1 MNIIIA
7 DSYRQLSDTAA
18 EIVANQIKNKPDTV
32 LGLAT
37 GSSPLGLYDAL
48 AKMCED
54 GKIDFSRVRTVNLD
68 EYVGLAPDH
77 PQSYRYFMDKN
88 LFDRINIRRE
98 MTKVPDGLASDTDA
112 FCKDYDSYIDSLG
125 GIDLQVLGIGPD
137 GHIGFNEPDGHFTAA
152 THVAELDPST
162 VDANSRF
169 FESRDEVPKTAI
181 TMGMRAI
188 MQAKKILLIAPG
200 KAKKEILFKALE
212 GDITPRIPASVLQL
226 HRDVTV
232 IYSDENR

>member
-1 MNIIIA
+1 
-7 DSYRQLSDTAA
+7 
-18 EIVANQIKNKPDTV
+18 
-32 LGLAT
+32 
-37 GSSPLGLYDAL
+37 
-48 AKMCED
+48 
-54 GKIDFSRVRTVNLD
+54 
-68 EYVGLAPDH
+68 
-77 PQSYRYFMDKN
+77 
-88 LFDRINIRRE
+88 
-98 MTKVPDGLASDTDA
+98 
-112 FCKDYDSYIDSLG
+112 
-125 GIDLQVLGIGPD
+125 DLQVLGIGPD

-169 FESRDEVPKTAI
+169 FESRDEVPKAAI